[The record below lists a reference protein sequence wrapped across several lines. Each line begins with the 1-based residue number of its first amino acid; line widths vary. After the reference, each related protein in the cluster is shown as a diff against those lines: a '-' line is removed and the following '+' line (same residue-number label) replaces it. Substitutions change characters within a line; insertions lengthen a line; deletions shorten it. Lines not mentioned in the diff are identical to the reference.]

1 MMSRTAAF
9 HNGNARLNVAV
20 PLHAP
25 AALLVVELDQLVR
38 TWRDDTDLVLAMAGS
53 REVVLDGFFDV
64 EERAILTRE
73 PETGEVFQLMLDPVG
88 HTIGVDWRSSN
99 ELSEMFGTEA
109 ESRVETYTL
118 DADRCQSDGN
128 CFFIDRDRDYDFG
141 PPPWIGAGFLG
152 GLAATAAAVVAWY
165 FGLSFWAVTAV
176 FLGTEIV
183 IFISILGL
191 YARPADRRE
200 KSASRA

>member
-9 HNGNARLNVAV
+9 HNGSARLNVAV

-99 ELSEMFGTEA
+99 ELSEMFNTGA

-118 DADRCQSDGN
+118 DADGWQSGHSV
-128 CFFIDRDRDYDFG
+128 FVIGEDRDLG
-141 PPPWIGAGFLG
+141 PPPWIAAGFFG

-165 FGLSFWAVTAV
+165 FGLSFWAVTVV
-176 FLGTEIV
+176 FFGVEIV
-183 IFISILGL
+183 FFLSFAGL
-191 YARPADRRE
+191 HARPAAGRGT
-200 KSASRA
+200 SSSRA